1 MGRGEDFYIYEGFT
15 RDISVA
21 FTIYTHSG
29 DEMRPVYKKL
39 NYLMSTFTPDYNSAN
54 RMRGNIAYLTVGD
67 YLYRQ
72 PGVFTD
78 IKLSGMLDTHW
89 EIGQDTYVSG
99 KDSDGKDVLSNY
111 FELPKHIKVNLSF
124 KPIHNFLPR
133 RVNSKNII
141 PFISAYDK

>member
-1 MGRGEDFYIYEGFT
+1 
-15 RDISVA
+15 
-21 FTIYTHSG
+21 
-29 DEMRPVYKKL
+29 
-39 NYLMSTFTPDYNSAN
+39 
-54 RMRGNIAYLTVGD
+54 MRGNIAYITVGD

-89 EIGQDTYVSG
+89 EIGQDTYITKG
-99 KDSDGKDVLSNY
+99 SDGKDVLNNY

-133 RVNSKNII
+133 RVNSKNIV